1 MNTIT
6 ESKPTLQPPITMEEA
21 LAWQYFNFE
30 PITYDVLLE
39 SPNHW
44 EMSNVSPH

>member
-1 MNTIT
+1 MITIT
-6 ESKPTLQPPITMEEA
+6 ESKHSLQPPITLEDA
-21 LAWQYFNFE
+21 LAWQYLNAE
-30 PITYDVLLE
+30 PITYDILLE